1 MLFGTYPNLPH
12 YRVNKVDCANHAG
25 RVNYGCLLHVPAP
38 ARYVIPLALQSLPA
52 ILLVVGMSLS
62 PESPRWLAKEDNWEA
77 ATSTLARLR
86 NLPPTD
92 AYVQAE
98 IQEMADQLEIERR
111 LTGGSSPKA
120 LFREMFSI
128 PGNRNRALI
137 SIMLMI
143 CQQLTGVNAIVS
155 TRSPRATSKSR
166 LY

>member
-1 MLFGTYPNLPH
+1 MF
-12 YRVNKVDCANHAG
+12 
-25 RVNYGCLLHVPAP
+25 
-38 ARYVIPLALQSLPA
+38 
-52 ILLVVGMSLS
+52 LS
-62 PESPRWLAKEDNWEA
+62 PESPRWLAKEDNWEK

-86 NLPPTD
+86 DLPPTD
-92 AYVQAE
+92 TYVQAE

-111 LTGGSSPKA
+111 LTGGSSPRA

-155 TRSPRATSKSR
+155 ICSALVASKPK
-166 LY
+166 LLLMF